1 VHSDSP
7 LSQMHAAAQYLVL
20 RRTITSVKIKSM
32 RAHPPVLRVVGRV
45 LERRLS
51 GKLGRGQSL
60 HSANYSLSGA
70 LRHDWRNTLE
80 RNMPNEM
87 KTYETMTSD
96 ALERLARLLE
106 ISIDL
111 DDPEPALIAAVER
124 AVAELVISRRET
136 RSLFV
141 SEE

>member
-1 VHSDSP
+1 
-7 LSQMHAAAQYLVL
+7 
-20 RRTITSVKIKSM
+20 
-32 RAHPPVLRVVGRV
+32 
-45 LERRLS
+45 
-51 GKLGRGQSL
+51 
-60 HSANYSLSGA
+60 
-70 LRHDWRNTLE
+70 
-80 RNMPNEM
+80 MPNEM